1 MKLFIL
7 KKKSLVIVSIVL
19 AIILCMF
26 ASVFVITNASAKE
39 KKTPIYCVKTEKKQ
53 VAITF
58 DACWGAE
65 KTLDILA
72 VLEHYDV
79 KADFFVVQSWAEKYS
94 DKLSTLAKSGRIE
107 VGTHSKSHPHMASLT
122 KKQIGEELDLSV
134 KAIEKIIGKAPTLF
148 RPPYGEYNDTLI
160 SECESRSLQ
169 AIQWDVDSL
178 DWKGLSASQMSARVL
193 KGAKEGSI
201 ILMHNDGEHTVEAL
215 PLIILGLKSKGYE
228 FVFVSEL
235 LYKDNYIIDS
245 SGKQVPTK

>member
-7 KKKSLVIVSIVL
+7 KKKSLVIVSVVL
-19 AIILCMF
+19 AVIFCMF
-26 ASVFVITNASAKE
+26 AGVFVITSASAKE

-53 VAITF
+53 VAISF

-65 KTLDILA
+65 KTLEILA

-79 KADFFVVQSWAEKYS
+79 KANFFVVQSWAEKYS
-94 DKLSTLAKSGRIE
+94 DKLSTLSKSGRIE

-122 KKQIGEELDLSV
+122 KKQIGEELDSSI
-134 KAIEKIIGKAPTLF
+134 KAIEKITGKAPTLF

-160 SECESRSLQ
+160 SECESRNLQ

-228 FVFVSEL
+228 FVFISEL
-235 LYKDNYIIDS
+235 LYKDNYVIDS

>member
-7 KKKSLVIVSIVL
+7 KKKSLVIVSVVL
-19 AIILCMF
+19 ALVLCAF
-26 ASVFVITNASAKE
+26 AGLLAISSASAKE
-39 KKTPIYCVKTEKKQ
+39 KKTPIYCVKTEEKK

-58 DACWGAE
+58 DACWGAD

-79 KADFFVVQSWAEKYS
+79 KANFFVVQSWAEKYS
-94 DKLSTLAKSGRIE
+94 DKLSTLAKSGRVEI
-107 VGTHSKSHPHMASLT
+107 GTHSKTHPHMARLS
-122 KKQIGEELDLSV
+122 KKQIGEELDSSA
-134 KAIEKIIGKAPTLF
+134 KAIEKITGKAPTLF

-160 SECESRSLQ
+160 TECENRNLQ

-193 KGAKEGSI
+193 KSAKEGSI

-215 PLIILGLKSKGYE
+215 PLIILGLKTKGYE
-228 FVFVSEL
+228 FVFVSDL
-235 LYKDNYIIDS
+235 LYKDNFIIDS